1 MEIAIYISF
10 TALLVSAF
18 ALGWNIYRD
27 VILKP
32 RLKVHIQISNIHHG
46 GKMHG
51 PYIAI
56 SATNF
61 GPGSIVCNSINIAK
75 KSIVRF
81 LRIRRKN
88 KYAFVVSPYDN
99 PYSTKIPQKIE
110 VGEVIQLFLPM
121 EEGAL
126 LSVNPTHV
134 GVVDSFGRAH
144 WASRKS
150 LKKAKKEYYETFP
163 TIRPW
168 GYQPNGLK
176 DEDAK

>member
-1 MEIAIYISF
+1 MEIALYISF
-10 TALLVSAF
+10 VALLVSAF

-46 GKMHG
+46 GKWQG

-61 GPGSIVCNSINIAK
+61 GPGPIVCYSINIAK

-81 LRIRRKN
+81 LGISKRN
-88 KYAFVVSPYDN
+88 KYAFVMSPYDN
-99 PYSTKIPQKIE
+99 PYSTQIPKKIE
-110 VGEVIQLFLPM
+110 VGEEIQLFLSM

-134 GVVDSFGRAH
+134 GIFDSFGRAH

-150 LKKAKKEYYETFP
+150 LKEAKKNYFEEFP
-163 TIRPW
+163 TKRPW
-168 GYQPNGLK
+168 GYQPNGVK
-176 DEDAK
+176 DEVVR